1 MLGENKI
8 REIAHQVLGFSKAH
22 QTEVIVHVTD
32 SALTRFA
39 NSSIHQNV
47 AESDT
52 QVRVRV
58 VYGKKIGVASS
69 NDLSPEALQRTVET
83 ARAIAQAQSE
93 DPEFDSLPTPQPIRR
108 VEAFSEATA
117 GFSPEQ
123 RAQVVSVLCKQAR
136 ARNVIAAGAFSTTV
150 SEIAVANSLG
160 LFAYHAGTY
169 ADINT
174 VMMTDTG
181 SGYASFTHQDAR
193 AVNAEALANEAIDKA
208 LRSRN
213 PTTIAPGEYT
223 VLLEEYAVFDMLNF
237 FAMLSF
243 TAQAMQEE
251 RSFMKGKLG
260 ERVMDAR
267 ITIWDDGC
275 APEAIPLPFD
285 FEGVPR
291 QKVMF
296 VENGIARGV
305 VYDTVTARREGK
317 TSTGHS
323 LPAPNTM
330 GPYAMHVL
338 MAPGDTPK
346 SEMLK
351 TIERGIWVT
360 RFWYTRPVHPMKVL
374 VTGMTRDGTFLIEN
388 GEVTQPLKN
397 LRFTT
402 SYLDAFN
409 HVRAISRE
417 TRLFYN
423 DWGGA
428 SRVAP
433 AMVVE
438 GFRFTGV
445 TQ

>member
-8 REIAHQVLGFSKAH
+8 REITNQVLGFSKAT
-22 QTEVIVHVTD
+22 QTEVLIYVTE

-39 NSSIHQNV
+39 NSMIHQNV

-58 VYGKKIGVASS
+58 AYGKKIGVAST
-69 NDLSPEALQRTVET
+69 NDLSPEALQRTVEI
-83 ARAIAQAQSE
+83 ARAIAQAQGE
-93 DPEFDSLPTPQPIRR
+93 DPEFDSLPMPQPIRP
-108 VEAFSEATA
+108 VEAFVEATA
-117 GFSPEQ
+117 SFTPEQ
-123 RAQVVSVLCKQAR
+123 RAQAVGVMCKKAKAQ
-136 ARNVIAAGAFSTTV
+136 NVIAAGAFSTTV
-150 SEIAVANSLG
+150 SEIAVANSHG
-160 LFAYHAGTY
+160 LFAYHPVTF
-169 ADINT
+169 ADLNT
-174 VMMTDTG
+174 VMMTETS

-193 AVNAEALANEAIDKA
+193 RINAEALADEAIDKA
-208 LRSRN
+208 LRSQN
-213 PTTIAPGEYT
+213 PIALTPGEYT
-223 VLLEEYAVFDMLNF
+223 VFLEEYAVFDMLNF

-275 APEAIPLPFD
+275 ASDVIPLPFD
-285 FEGVPR
+285 FEGVPK
-291 QKVMF
+291 QKVTF
-296 VENGIARGV
+296 IENGVARGV

-317 TSTGHS
+317 SSTGHS

-330 GPYAMHVL
+330 GPYPMHVL

-346 SEMLK
+346 REMLK
-351 TIERGIWVT
+351 SIERGIWVT

-388 GEVTQPLKN
+388 GEITQPLKN

-402 SYLDAFN
+402 SYLEAFN
-409 HVRAISRE
+409 RVRAISRE
-417 TRLFYN
+417 TKLLYS

-433 AMVVE
+433 ALVVD

>member
-8 REIAHQVLGFSKAH
+8 REIANHVLAYSKAT
-22 QTEVIVHVTD
+22 QTEVLIHATE

-39 NSSIHQNV
+39 NSTIHQNV

-58 VYGKKIGVASS
+58 AYGKKIGVAST

-83 ARAIAQAQSE
+83 ARAIAQAQDE
-93 DPEFDSLPTPQPIRR
+93 DPEFAALPMPQPIQH
-108 VEAFSEATA
+108 VEAFVEATA
-117 GFSPEQ
+117 SFTPEQ
-123 RAQVVSVLCKQAR
+123 RAQAVGAMCKQAK
-136 ARNVIAAGAFSTTV
+136 AKNVVAAGAFSTTV
-150 SEIAVANSLG
+150 SEIAVANSHG
-160 LFAYHAGTY
+160 LFAYHPVTF
-169 ADINT
+169 ADLNT
-174 VMMTDTG
+174 VMMTETS

-193 AVNAEALANEAIDKA
+193 CINAEALADEAIDKA
-208 LRSRN
+208 LRSQN
-213 PTTIAPGEYT
+213 PMALAPGEYT

-243 TAQAMQEE
+243 TAQALQEE

-260 ERVMDAR
+260 ERVMDER

-275 APEAIPLPFD
+275 APETIPLPFD
-285 FEGVPR
+285 FEGVPK
-291 QKVMF
+291 QKVTF
-296 VENGIARGV
+296 IENGIARGV

-317 TSTGHS
+317 PSTGHS

-330 GPYAMHVL
+330 GPYPMHVL

-346 SEMLK
+346 REMLK

-360 RFWYTRPVHPMKVL
+360 RFWYTRPVHPMRVL

-388 GEVTQPLKN
+388 GEITQPLKN

-402 SYLDAFN
+402 SYLDAFQR
-409 HVRAISRE
+409 VRAISRE
-417 TRLFYN
+417 TKLLYS

-433 AMVVE
+433 ALVVE